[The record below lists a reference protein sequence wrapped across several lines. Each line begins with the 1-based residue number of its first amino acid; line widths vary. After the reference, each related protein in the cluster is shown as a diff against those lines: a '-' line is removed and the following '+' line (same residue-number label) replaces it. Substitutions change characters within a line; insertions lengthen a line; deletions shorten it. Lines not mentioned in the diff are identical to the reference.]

1 MPRRKRDAPRRNA
14 IPSSCIQANAPQH
27 RRNGSHIQ
35 NGVSLQSRSRTLS
48 SNLVWTLEQERSP
61 EFVAGIETNK
71 GFFLCVNESRQREKL
86 IGWFRRGGSGWSSPS
101 IQRCCRLRFE
111 LWLNHACV
119 AVIVLGWRMLAL
131 LLCRV
136 RWRIELDAKPY
147 SCASAWPFFCRRTV
161 EPRMRVSS
169 GMLLLKLLS
178 ISPLQSFCFFFVFF
192 FNLLLDRETNEG
204 FFCYVLRGWDFCRFG
219 WRFKVAP
226 LWFLEVAVDS
236 WSSCGFLEE
245 VV

>member
-1 MPRRKRDAPRRNA
+1 M
-14 IPSSCIQANAPQH
+14 IPTWWLRVIFSFDST
-27 RRNGSHIQ
+27 
-35 NGVSLQSRSRTLS
+35 LLS
-48 SNLVWTLEQERSP
+48 SSVR
-61 EFVAGIETNK
+61 V
-71 GFFLCVNESRQREKL
+71 VVESRL
-86 IGWFRRGGSGWSSPS
+86 
-101 IQRCCRLRFE
+101 CCR
-111 LWLNHACV
+111 
-119 AVIVLGWRMLAL
+119 IVLGWRMLAL

-169 GMLLLKLLS
+169 GLLLLKLLS

-236 WSSCGFLEE
+236 WSCCGFLEE